1 MKTLKISLSAV
12 TAIMLTACEKE
23 GPVGP
28 QGQQGDPGADGSA
41 NVTSITGTSEDT
53 YTGGASDFYYTLSTS
68 LITQSIIDEGVVLG
82 YLSTSSGWTPLNWQ
96 RSLEDGDVLLMYRGY
111 FDVGEYRVNM
121 KRSDGGIIQPSDP
134 LDSMNPLSLKLV
146 IIEGGQRMQQAEIDR
161 ITATELAR

>member
-1 MKTLKISLSAV
+1 
-12 TAIMLTACEKE
+12 
-23 GPVGP
+23 
-28 QGQQGDPGADGSA
+28 
-41 NVTSITGTSEDT
+41 
-53 YTGGASDFYYTLSTS
+53 
-68 LITQSIIDEGVVLG
+68 
-82 YLSTSSGWTPLNWQ
+82 
-96 RSLEDGDVLLMYRGY
+96 MYRGY